1 MRANHQIYE
10 KSQREVRPERS
21 SSPGRATLACPV
33 CDRMVCNCLCMCWRH
48 RHDRRHR
55 LGIVI
60 AEELEQLARECSYRG
75 RPLQRICAHEETA
88 A

>member
-10 KSQREVRPERS
+10 KAQREVRPERS
-21 SSPGRATLACPV
+21 SSPGRATLSCPV

-48 RHDRRHR
+48 RHERRQR

-60 AEELEQLARECSYRG
+60 AEELEQLAREYSYRG
-75 RPLQRICAHEETA
+75 RPLQMICADEETA